1 MTSKQWLTIEDWIEC
16 KLPLCPMDVK
26 HESRLENAP
35 PSVAQVIFSQ
45 SAIGSSVLLNGTNQ
59 ETNLMISHPE
69 LLIIL
74 LFTER
79 LEDNEALLVENV
91 MQMTR
96 IIDIKQ
102 KAIIER
108 LQPPKLKSTMICM
121 DAEDYHKFPITQ
133 FEEDNT
139 LRELNKCLLA
149 FRQNTCTPMSSKL
162 LRILSSHSRDQ
173 KGGGRLSPIGRKI
186 YKI

>member
-1 MTSKQWLTIEDWIEC
+1 MSSKQWLTIEDWLEC
-16 KLPLCPMDVK
+16 KLPLCQMDVK
-26 HESRLENAP
+26 HESRLENSP
-35 PSVAQVIFSQ
+35 QTIAQIIFAQ
-45 SAIGSSVLLNGTNQ
+45 SAIASTVLLNGTNQ
-59 ETNLMISHPE
+59 ESTLIITHPE

-74 LFTER
+74 LFVER
-79 LEDNEALLVENV
+79 LEDNEVLLVENV

-102 KAIIER
+102 KAIVER
-108 LQPPKLKSTMICM
+108 LSPPKIKSTMICM
-121 DAEDYHKFPITQ
+121 DAEDYHTFPITQ

-149 FRQNTCTPMSSKL
+149 FRQNTFTPMSSKL

-173 KGGGRLSPIGRKI
+173 RGGGRLSPIGNRV
-186 YKI
+186 